1 MTKKR
6 NKLSDYSDSTLLY
19 SATNLH
25 SRFRRVVKTAIKSH
39 PLGRAP
45 LPSPVLVCGS
55 IDIIVVEEG
64 CRDVS
69 REERVRGIGDW
80 RLESTGQDRP
90 GLVPAHWL
98 GWNAAAAGRWLQLAD
113 LETRTPPPPPPP
125 PPPLHLH
132 QPPLPPELFVARLVG
147 WLEADQGEKDPAR
160 PAIINVFAGPQTG
173 EMIRATS

>member
-6 NKLSDYSDSTLLY
+6 NKLSNYSDYTLLY

-45 LPSPVLVCGS
+45 LPSPVLVCG

-125 PPPLHLH
+125 PPHLH
-132 QPPLPPELFVARLVG
+132 QPPLPAELFVARLAG
-147 WLEADQGEKDPAR
+147 WRQIKERKIQPVLPLLMYLLGLRQEK
-160 PAIINVFAGPQTG
+160 
-173 EMIRATS
+173 